1 MSDNR
6 KKKIREI
13 PEIPINEALP
23 TVFVDN
29 LMISTRSD
37 GLNYLRFSTA
47 LPEGSKEE
55 ARMMI
60 PMENL
65 KRMIDVLCK
74 QCDYFPT
81 KPKAKG
87 KSSNKKS

>member
-1 MSDNR
+1 MSDNKR
-6 KKKIREI
+6 KKI
-13 PEIPINEALP
+13 PEIPLNETLA

-29 LMISTRSD
+29 LMISARSD

-47 LPEGSKEE
+47 LPEGLNEE
-55 ARMMI
+55 ARMMV

-74 QCDYFPT
+74 QCNYFPV
-81 KPKAKG
+81 KPKPTG
-87 KSSNKKS
+87 KNPRKAS

>member
-1 MSDNR
+1 MAMSDN
-6 KKKIREI
+6 KKKKI
-13 PEIPINEALP
+13 PEIPINETLP

-29 LMISTRSD
+29 LMISARSD

-47 LPEGSKEE
+47 LPEGLKEE
-55 ARMMI
+55 ARMMV

-74 QCDYFPT
+74 QCNYFPV
-81 KPKAKG
+81 KPKPTG
-87 KSSNKKS
+87 KNSRKAS